1 MKNKKVI
8 IFIVALALVA
18 LIGGYSYYYITK
30 DEVGLA
36 ETTADFT
43 ISCDDIFKE
52 FTANKDASMTK
63 YSRKT
68 VALSGKVGSVE
79 KAGENVTV
87 IFNTTAGDGIIRCL
101 LDTLDAPK
109 LQAKNGDMLKLKGS
123 YTGFEDDIMFVSVPE
138 LSFNR
143 CVIMPN

>member
-8 IFIVALALVA
+8 IIVVLALATLTGVIA
-18 LIGGYSYYYITK
+18 YKYVTK
-30 DEVGLA
+30 NEVGLA

-43 ISCDDIFKE
+43 TSCDDIFKE
-52 FTANKDASMTK
+52 FTTNKDSSMTK

-68 VALSGKVGSVE
+68 VALSGIVSSVE

-87 IFNTTAGDGIIRCL
+87 IFKTTNGDGIVRCL

-109 LQAKNGDMLKLKGS
+109 LQAKSGDMLKLKCS
-123 YTGFEDDIMFVSVPE
+123 YTGFEDDLMFVSVPE

-143 CVIMPN
+143 CVIMPK

>member
-8 IFIVALALVA
+8 IVALVLAS
-18 LIGGYSYYYITK
+18 LIVGFVYCYVTK

-43 ISCDDIFKE
+43 IACDDLFKE
-52 FTANKDASMTK
+52 FTANKDASMIK

-68 VALSGKVGSVE
+68 VALSGKVSSVE

-87 IFNTTAGDGIIRCL
+87 VFNTTAGDGIIRCL

-109 LQAKNGDMLKLKGS
+109 LQAKNGDVLKLKGS
-123 YTGFEDDIMFVSVPE
+123 YTGFEDDLMFVSIPE

>member
-8 IFIVALALVA
+8 YVIFALTLVA
-18 LIGGYSYYYITK
+18 LIGGYAYYYVTK

-36 ETTADFT
+36 ETTADFK

-52 FTANKDASMTK
+52 FTTNKDASMTK

-68 VALSGKVGSVE
+68 VALSGKVSSVE

-123 YTGFEDDIMFVSVPE
+123 YTGFEDDLMFVSVPE

>member
-8 IFIVALALVA
+8 IVIVVLALVA
-18 LIGGYSYYYITK
+18 LFGGYAYYYVTK

-52 FTANKDASMTK
+52 FSANKDESMTK

-68 VALSGKVGSVE
+68 VALTGKVSSVE
-79 KAGENVTV
+79 KSGENVTV
-87 IFNTTAGDGIIRCL
+87 IFNTTVGDGIIRCL

-123 YTGFEDDIMFVSVPE
+123 YTGFEDDLMFVSTPE
-138 LSFNR
+138 INFNR
-143 CVIMPN
+143 CVIVK

>member
-1 MKNKKVI
+1 MKNKKLVI
-8 IFIVALALVA
+8 VVGLALAALVGVFA
-18 LIGGYSYYYITK
+18 YKYVTK
-30 DEVGLA
+30 NEVGLA

-43 ISCDDIFKE
+43 TSCDDIFKE
-52 FTANKDASMTK
+52 FTTNKDASMTK
-63 YSRKT
+63 YGRKT
-68 VALSGKVGSVE
+68 VAISGNVSSVE

-87 IFNTTAGDGIIRCL
+87 IFKTTAGEGVVRCL

-109 LQAKNGDMLKLKGS
+109 LQAKNGDKLKLKGS
-123 YTGFEDDIMFVSVPE
+123 YTGFEDDLMFVSVPE

>member
-8 IFIVALALVA
+8 IIVVLALVA
-18 LIGGYSYYYITK
+18 LMGVIAYKYVTK
-30 DEVGLA
+30 NEVGLA

-43 ISCDDIFKE
+43 TSCDDIFKE
-52 FTANKDASMTK
+52 FTTNKDSSMTK

-68 VALSGKVGSVE
+68 VALSGIVSSVE

-87 IFNTTAGDGIIRCL
+87 IFKTTNGDGIVRCL

-109 LQAKNGDMLKLKGS
+109 LQAKSGDMLKLKGS
-123 YTGFEDDIMFVSVPE
+123 YTGFEDDLMFVSVPE

-143 CVIMPN
+143 CVIMPK

>member
-8 IFIVALALVA
+8 IVVGLALATLVGVIA
-18 LIGGYSYYYITK
+18 YKYVTK
-30 DEVGLA
+30 NEVGLA

-43 ISCDDIFKE
+43 TSCDDLFKE
-52 FTANKDASMTK
+52 FIANKDASMTK

-68 VALSGKVGSVE
+68 VALSGKVSSVE
-79 KAGENVTV
+79 KAEENVTV

-109 LQAKNGDMLKLKGS
+109 LQAKNGDKLKLKGS
-123 YTGFEDDIMFVSVPE
+123 YTGFEDDLMFVSVPE

-143 CVIMPN
+143 CVLINE

>member
-1 MKNKKVI
+1 MKNKKGIIVI
-8 IFIVALALVA
+8 LALVA
-18 LIGGYSYYYITK
+18 LFGGYAYYYVTK

-43 ISCDDIFKE
+43 ISCDNIFKE
-52 FTANKDASMTK
+52 FIANKDQSMTK

-68 VALSGKVGSVE
+68 VALSGKVSSVE
-79 KAGENVTV
+79 KVGENVTV
-87 IFNTTAGDGIIRCL
+87 IFNTTARDGIIRCL

-109 LQAKNGDMLKLKGS
+109 LQAKNGDMLQLKGS
-123 YTGFEDDIMFVSVPE
+123 YTGFEDDVMFVSVPE

>member
-8 IFIVALALVA
+8 IVVGLAIAALVGVIA
-18 LIGGYSYYYITK
+18 YKYVTQN
-30 DEVGLA
+30 EVGLA
-36 ETTADFT
+36 ETKADFT
-43 ISCDDIFKE
+43 TSCDNIFKE
-52 FTANKDASMTK
+52 FTANKDASMAK

-68 VALSGKVGSVE
+68 VALSGNVSSVE

-87 IFNTTAGDGIIRCL
+87 IFKTTAGEGVVRCL

-123 YTGFEDDIMFVSVPE
+123 YTGFEDDLMFVSVPE